1 MEITDIKIRR
11 IITEGRLR
19 AVVSV
24 TVDNMLAVH
33 DIKVVQGDERLFV
46 AMPSRKD
53 ENGVFRDIVHPISAA
68 ARKMMESQILEAYHE
83 HLALMEAEARQRQL
97 RKHSR
102 QQSESSASILD
113 MVHRSSEYSLR
124 RLFYA
129 RFRMCCVVTVPF
141 AITRLCAAAPRFSA
155 KRSASWHRESRYS

>member
-53 ENGVFRDIVHPISAA
+53 ENACSV
-68 ARKMMESQILEAYHE
+68 ILC
-83 HLALMEAEARQRQL
+83 
-97 RKHSR
+97 
-102 QQSESSASILD
+102 I
-113 MVHRSSEYSLR
+113 
-124 RLFYA
+124 
-129 RFRMCCVVTVPF
+129 PF
-141 AITRLCAAAPRFSA
+141 LPPPE
-155 KRSASWHRESRYS
+155 K